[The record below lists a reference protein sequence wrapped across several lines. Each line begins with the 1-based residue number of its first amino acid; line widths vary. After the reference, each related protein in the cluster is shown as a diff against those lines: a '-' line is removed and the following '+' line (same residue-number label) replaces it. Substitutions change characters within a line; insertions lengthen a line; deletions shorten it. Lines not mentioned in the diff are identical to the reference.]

1 MSNYHMTY
9 ITFSLAFYMYIHVYT
24 MYMYI
29 IYTCVKIKITSL
41 K

>member
-9 ITFSLAFYMYIHVYT
+9 ITFSLAFCLYIHVYT
-24 MYMYI
+24 MYTYI
-29 IYTCVKIKITSL
+29 IYTCVKIKFASL